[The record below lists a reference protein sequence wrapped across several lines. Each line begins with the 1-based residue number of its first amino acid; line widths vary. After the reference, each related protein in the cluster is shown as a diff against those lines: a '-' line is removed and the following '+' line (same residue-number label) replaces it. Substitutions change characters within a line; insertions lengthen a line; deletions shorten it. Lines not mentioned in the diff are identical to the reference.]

1 MPPAAAAERERALA
15 FLRWVDQARAERV
28 VRVGD
33 GGRLAVAVFADS
45 LPLVHDQNKA
55 LAADGLGVDDL
66 PELVDAVEEV
76 QAAGGLRHRKIAFDT
91 EHDCGAF
98 ADWFRRRGWRQRPLR
113 LMVHRG
119 PAPSVATAAGAF
131 EVAPTELVPPAH
143 AFAAEEPWGRS
154 PEARRQVVA
163 GDSLTRMVVAER
175 GFAVRAPGDESIVAY
190 CRLYSRDG
198 VGQIENVT
206 TLAAY
211 RRLGYSRAL
220 VSLAL
225 RESLAANSLT
235 FLVAEGA
242 DWPRHFYARMGFADL
257 GGYCEFNRL
266 GA

>member
-1 MPPAAAAERERALA
+1 VPPDVAAERARALA
-15 FLRWVDQARAERV
+15 FLRSVDERRAERV
-28 VRVGD
+28 VRVG
-33 GGRLAVAVFADS
+33 GGMAVAVFADA

-55 LAADGLGVDDL
+55 IAAPGLAVDDL
-66 PELVDAVEEV
+66 PALVEAVEEV
-76 QAAGGLRHRKIAFDT
+76 QSAAGLRHRKIAFED
-91 EHDCGAF
+91 ERDCNAF
-98 ADWFRRRGWRQRPLR
+98 AEWFRRHGWRQRPLR

-119 PAPSVATAAGAF
+119 PVPGEGAVGPAVEVTPRELIPAAQ
-131 EVAPTELVPPAH
+131 

-163 GDSLTRMVVAER
+163 GDSATTLVVEER
-175 GFAVRAPGDESIVAY
+175 GFGVRAGREDAIVAY

-206 TLAAY
+206 TLAAF
-211 RRLGYSRAL
+211 RRRGYSRGL

-225 RESLAANSLT
+225 RASLAANELT

-242 DWPRHFYARMGFADL
+242 DWPRHFYARMGFVDV

-266 GA
+266 G

>member
-1 MPPAAAAERERALA
+1 MTAAAETAERERAVA
-15 FLRWVDQARAERV
+15 FLRGLDRARAERV
-28 VRVGD
+28 ETIAD
-33 GGRLAVAVFADS
+33 GAAVAVFADS

-55 LAADGLGVDDL
+55 LAAPGLSLEDL
-66 PELVDAVEEV
+66 PGLVGAVERV
-76 QAAGGLRHRKIAFDT
+76 QSAGGLRHRKIAFDD
-91 EHDCGAF
+91 EDACGSFDA
-98 ADWFRRRGWRQRPLR
+98 WFRRRGWRKRPLR

-119 PAPSVATAAGAF
+119 PAPAADAAAPAVEVEPRDLGA
-131 EVAPTELVPPAH
+131 VAH

-163 GDSLTRMVVAER
+163 GDSLTAAAVSER
-175 GFAVRAPGDESIVAY
+175 AFAVRAGGTLVAY
-190 CRLYSRDG
+190 CRLYSGDG

-206 TLAAY
+206 TLAAH
-211 RRLGYSRAL
+211 RRQGYARAL

-225 RESLAANSLT
+225 RESLAANGLT

-242 DWPRHFYARMGFADL
+242 DWPRHFYARMGFDDV

>member
-1 MPPAAAAERERALA
+1 MPPDAAAELGRALE
-15 FLRWVDQARAERV
+15 FLRTVDEARAERV
-28 VRVGD
+28 VRVGN
-33 GGRLAVAVFADS
+33 GLALAVFADS

-55 LAADGLGVDDL
+55 LAAPGLRIDDL
-66 PELVDAVEEV
+66 PALVQGVEDVQGDA
-76 QAAGGLRHRKIAFDT
+76 GLRHRKIAFDD
-91 EHDCGAF
+91 ESDCSAF
-98 ADWFRRRGWRQRPLR
+98 AAWFRERGWRQRPLR

-119 PAPSVATAAGAF
+119 PAPRTDV
-131 EVAPTELVPPAH
+131 VAPAVEVDPVALVPAAH

-163 GDSLTRMVVAER
+163 GDSMTRMVVHER
-175 GFAVRAPGDESIVAY
+175 GFGVPAGRNGTIVAY

-206 TLAAY
+206 TLAAH
-211 RRLGYSRAL
+211 RRRGYARAL

-225 RESLAANSLT
+225 RASLAANELT

-242 DWPRHFYARMGFADL
+242 DWPRHFYARLGFVDV

-266 GA
+266 G